1 LNVYYYHK
9 KEEEMKKI
17 SIKILSE
24 LNKLKSIQ
32 KIRKIIQ
39 ILRDPIDGCPWDL
52 KQNYNTLAPYS
63 IEEVYELV
71 NAIESNNTLEIKNEL
86 GDLLL
91 QIVMISQI
99 ASEKKHFD
107 FDDVA
112 EEISKKMIRRH
123 PQIFDHSYDKD
134 DLPHD
139 SWERIKNTEKSHEIN
154 EKFHALDKIE
164 ANIPAILRAIKIQK
178 KASSLNFDWDNN
190 IQVMRKVDE
199 ELNELKEAINN
210 NYKHNIEEELGD
222 LLFSLIGLSRHLK
235 LDPEQTL
242 RKANNKFILRFN
254 TMENILDEKNIK
266 WHNLEKNEL
275 ILLWNKAKNYI
286 KRG

>member
-1 LNVYYYHK
+1 
-9 KEEEMKKI
+9 MRKI

-99 ASEKKHFD
+99 ASEKKHFN

-112 EEISKKMIRRH
+112 EEISQKMIRRH
-123 PQIFDHSYDKD
+123 PQIFDHSYHKD

-139 SWERIKNTEKSHEIN
+139 SWERIKNTEKSHKIN
-154 EKFHALDKIE
+154 QEFHALDKIE
-164 ANIPAILRAIKIQK
+164 VNIPAILRSIKIQK

-210 NYKHNIEEELGD
+210 NYKYNIEEELGD
-222 LLFSLIGLSRHLK
+222 LLFSLIGLSRHLE

-266 WHNLEKNEL
+266 WHDLEKSEL
-275 ILLWNKAKNYI
+275 ILLWNKAKNHI

>member
-1 LNVYYYHK
+1 
-9 KEEEMKKI
+9 MKKI
-17 SIKILSE
+17 SVKILDE
-24 LNKLKSIQ
+24 LNKLKSIK

-39 ILRDPIDGCPWDL
+39 ILRDPVDGCPWDL
-52 KQNYNTLAPYS
+52 KQDYQSLAPYS
-63 IEEVYELV
+63 IEEAYELV
-71 NAIESNNTLEIKNEL
+71 NAIERNNISEIKKEL

-91 QIVMISQI
+91 QIVLLSQV

-139 SWERIKNTEKSHEIN
+139 SWERIKSTEKSE
-154 EKFHALDKIE
+154 EKNKSVHALDKIE
-164 ANIPAILRAIKIQK
+164 ENIPAILRAIKIQK
-178 KASSLNFDWDNN
+178 KASSLNFDWNN
-190 IQVMRKVDE
+190 NTQVMNKVDE
-199 ELNELKEAINN
+199 ELNELKEAMKNSN
-210 NYKHNIEEELGD
+210 KHDVEEELGD
-222 LLFSLIGLSRHLK
+222 LFFSLIGLSRHLQ
-235 LDPEQTL
+235 LDPEQTI
-242 RKANNKFILRFN
+242 RKANDKFILRFN

-266 WHNLEKNEL
+266 WHNLKKNEL
-275 ILLWNKAKNYI
+275 ILLWNNAKNII

>member
-1 LNVYYYHK
+1 MNVYYYHK

-17 SIKILSE
+17 SIKILNE

-91 QIVMISQI
+91 QIIMISQI

>member
-1 LNVYYYHK
+1 MNVYYYHK

-164 ANIPAILRAIKIQK
+164 ANIPAILRSIKIQK

>member
-1 LNVYYYHK
+1 
-9 KEEEMKKI
+9 M
-17 SIKILSE
+17 
-24 LNKLKSIQ
+24 
-32 KIRKIIQ
+32 RKIIQ

-91 QIVMISQI
+91 QIIMISQI

-154 EKFHALDKIE
+154 EEFHALDKIE

-190 IQVMRKVDE
+190 IQVLRKVDE

-210 NYKHNIEEELGD
+210 NFKDNIEEELGD
-222 LLFSLIGLSRHLK
+222 LLFSLIGLSRHLE

>member
-1 LNVYYYHK
+1 MNAYHYHK
-9 KEEEMKKI
+9 KEEKMKKI

-139 SWERIKNTEKSHEIN
+139 SWERIKNTEKSHEVN
-154 EKFHALDKIE
+154 QDFHALDKIE
-164 ANIPAILRAIKIQK
+164 GNIPAILRAIKIQK

-190 IQVMRKVDE
+190 IQVLRKVDE

-210 NYKHNIEEELGD
+210 NFKDNIEEELGD
-222 LLFSLIGLSRHLK
+222 LLFSLIGLSRHLE

-254 TMENILDEKNIK
+254 TMENILDVKNIK
-266 WHNLEKNEL
+266 WHNLEKSEL
-275 ILLWNKAKNYI
+275 ILLWNKAKNYT

>member
-1 LNVYYYHK
+1 
-9 KEEEMKKI
+9 MKKI
-17 SIKILSE
+17 SIKILYE
-24 LNKLKSIQ
+24 LNKLKSIK

-39 ILRDPIDGCPWDL
+39 ILRDPVDGCPWDL
-52 KQNYNTLAPYS
+52 KQNYKTLAPYS
-63 IEEVYELV
+63 IEEAYELV
-71 NAIESNNTLEIKNEL
+71 NAIERNNISEIKNEL

-91 QIVMISQI
+91 QIVLLSQV

-139 SWERIKNTEKSHEIN
+139 SWERIKNTEKSE
-154 EKFHALDKIE
+154 EKNKSVHALDKIE
-164 ANIPAILRAIKIQK
+164 ENIPAILRAIKIQK
-178 KASSLNFDWDNN
+178 KASSLNFDWNN
-190 IQVMRKVDE
+190 NTQVMNKVDE
-199 ELNELKEAINN
+199 ELNELKEAMKNSN
-210 NYKHNIEEELGD
+210 KHDVEEELGD
-222 LLFSLIGLSRHLK
+222 LFFSLIGLSRHLQ
-235 LDPEQTL
+235 LDPEQTI
-242 RKANNKFILRFN
+242 RKANDKFILRFN

-266 WHNLEKNEL
+266 WHNLKINEL
-275 ILLWNKAKNYI
+275 ILLWNNAKNII

>member
-1 LNVYYYHK
+1 MNAYYYHK

-123 PQIFDHSYDKD
+123 PQIFDHSYDKE

-139 SWERIKNTEKSHEIN
+139 SWERIKNTEKSHEVN
-154 EKFHALDKIE
+154 QEFHALDKIE

-222 LLFSLIGLSRHLK
+222 LLFSLISLSRHLE

-275 ILLWNKAKNYI
+275 ISLWNKAKNYI

>member
-1 LNVYYYHK
+1 
-9 KEEEMKKI
+9 MKKI
-17 SIKILSE
+17 SVKILDE
-24 LNKLKSIQ
+24 LNQLKSIK

-52 KQNYNTLAPYS
+52 KQNYKTLAPYS
-63 IEEVYELV
+63 IEEAYELV
-71 NAIESNNTLEIKNEL
+71 NAIERNNISEIKNEL

-91 QIVMISQI
+91 QIVLLSQV

-139 SWERIKNTEKSHEIN
+139 SWERIKSTEKSE
-154 EKFHALDKIE
+154 EKNKSIHALDNIE
-164 ANIPAILRAIKIQK
+164 ENIPAILRAIKIQK
-178 KASSLNFDWDNN
+178 KASSLNFDWNN
-190 IQVMRKVDE
+190 NTQVINKVDE

-210 NYKHNIEEELGD
+210 SNKHDVEEELGD
-222 LLFSLIGLSRHLK
+222 LFFSLIGLSRHLQ
-235 LDPEQTL
+235 LDAEQTI
-242 RKANNKFILRFN
+242 RKANDKFILRFN

-266 WHNLEKNEL
+266 WHNLKKNEL
-275 ILLWNKAKNYI
+275 ILLWNNAKNII

>member
-1 LNVYYYHK
+1 
-9 KEEEMKKI
+9 MKKI
-17 SIKILSE
+17 SVKILDE
-24 LNKLKSIQ
+24 LNKLNSIK

-52 KQNYNTLAPYS
+52 KQNYKTLAPYS
-63 IEEVYELV
+63 IEEAYELV
-71 NAIESNNTLEIKNEL
+71 NAIESNNISEIKNEL

-91 QIVMISQI
+91 QIVLLSQV

-139 SWERIKNTEKSHEIN
+139 SWERIKSTEKSE
-154 EKFHALDKIE
+154 EKNKSIHALDKIE
-164 ANIPAILRAIKIQK
+164 ENIPAILRAIKIQK
-178 KASSLNFDWDNN
+178 KASSLNFDWNN
-190 IQVMRKVDE
+190 NTQVMNKVDE
-199 ELNELKEAINN
+199 ELNELKEAMNN
-210 NYKHNIEEELGD
+210 SNKHDVEEELGD
-222 LLFSLIGLSRHLK
+222 LFFSLIGLSRHLQ
-235 LDPEQTL
+235 LDPEQTI
-242 RKANNKFILRFN
+242 RKANDKFILRFN

-266 WHNLEKNEL
+266 WHNLKKNEL
-275 ILLWNKAKNYI
+275 ILLWNNAKNII